1 MSYFSSS
8 IANGSDRLFHRK
20 TRRWAVPCCFLAAS
34 PMLQSGLED
43 LLSIASAAG
52 CSSMSLMIF
61 LSASYVDSNVCH
73 LVPQGVGR
81 EMRRQTK
88 DDSPWRF
95 TFLANVMLYLLLT
108 VFTQEYS
115 LMVLSSKIPCVP
127 WSCELHHITTM
138 RVQHG
143 ITSLETTRRKA
154 RWRSLCASPTP
165 AHLTG
170 QSKQVRPLLSQ
181 HCLWCVVGDIYPLLH
196 SVFP

>member
-1 MSYFSSS
+1 MEVIDSS
-8 IANGSDRLFHRK
+8 IGRPEDELCP
-20 TRRWAVPCCFLAAS
+20 VAS
-34 PMLQSGLED
+34 LQLP
-43 LLSIASAAG
+43 L
-52 CSSMSLMIF
+52 CSSQVWRT
-61 LSASYVDSNVCH
+61 LSQLPLLLDAPQWAWWFSCLASYVDSNVCH